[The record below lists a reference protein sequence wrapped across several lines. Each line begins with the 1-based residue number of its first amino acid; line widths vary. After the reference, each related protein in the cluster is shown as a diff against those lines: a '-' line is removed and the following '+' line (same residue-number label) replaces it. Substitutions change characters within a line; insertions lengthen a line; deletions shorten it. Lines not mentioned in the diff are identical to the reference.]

1 MVRGL
6 VEKERILNR
15 TSEGASR
22 SWVTRAFS
30 STIGKKLVMAV
41 TGLGLCGFLVVHL
54 AGNLLLYVGPE
65 QYDHYADSLHAQK
78 ALLTVAEFGLLVL
91 FVGHIWLAVTTNREN
106 IAAREIPYAMR
117 QSKRPPSALVTP
129 ASSMMYATG
138 IAVLLFLLL
147 HLSDFRF
154 NEYVSKL
161 GVRQHGG
168 ETHFARAVNIL
179 HDPLSAI
186 VYVLG
191 SCVLG
196 YHVLHGF
203 QSAFHTLGL
212 NHPKY
217 TPFIK
222 CLGILFAVTVA
233 LGFGSF
239 PLWAW
244 AFQK

>member
-54 AGNLLLYVGPE
+54 AGNLLLYAGPE
-65 QYDHYADSLHAQK
+65 KYDQYADSIHAQE
-78 ALLTVAEFGLLVL
+78 ALLAVAEVGLLVL
-91 FVGHIWLAVTTNREN
+91 FVGHIWLAFTTNREN

-117 QSKRPPSALVTP
+117 QSKRPPSALAAP

-138 IAVLLFLLL
+138 IVVLLFLLL

-154 NEYVSKL
+154 NEYVIKL

-179 HDPLSAI
+179 HDPLSAV

-203 QSAFHTLGL
+203 QSAFHTLGI

-222 CLGILFAVTVA
+222 FLGVLFAITVA

>member
-1 MVRGL
+1 MARGL

-15 TSEGASR
+15 TSEGASY

-30 STIGKKLVMAV
+30 STIGKKVVMAI

-65 QYDHYADSLHAQK
+65 QYDHYAESLHAQK
-78 ALLTVAEFGLLVL
+78 ALLFVAEIGLLVL
-91 FVGHIWLAVTTNREN
+91 FVGHIWLAITTTREN
-106 IAAREIPYAMR
+106 IAARPVQYAMR
-117 QSKRPPSALVTP
+117 QSKRPPSALAAP
-129 ASSMMYATG
+129 ASSMMYVTG
-138 IAVLLFLLL
+138 MVVLLFLLL

-161 GVRQHGG
+161 GVRQHAG
-168 ETHFARAVNIL
+168 ESHFARAVNIL
-179 HDPLSAI
+179 QDPLSAV

-203 QSAFHTLGL
+203 QSAFHSLGL

-222 CLGILFAVTVA
+222 FLGSLFAVTVA